1 MRIGFDVG
9 VKDAV
14 VTDIGRS
21 KATAMAGIMAGD
33 ISRPR

>member
-21 KATAMAGIMAGD
+21 KATAMAGD